1 MLQYPSHRPV
11 PRMVLAST
19 LEKLSDN
26 PRYLAAVLLDSS
38 RPWND
43 RLDELH
49 DAGIPVSRTR
59 ARNLASC
66 MRRFGVRTSDG
77 IVQNAN
83 AYANGEE
90 PKSALQSDTDL
101 VDAAGWNPDRWSLA
115 GRQSGYMT
123 MPDGHRQRVALVAHE
138 PDVDTRAIAE
148 LLVSPIPRF
157 EPSVSVEARTGSY
170 CLCLAD
176 LQTGKATEARGGTSQ
191 LVARVRSIIRQ
202 AVAQA
207 ERLRPEEI
215 VVFELGDICEGNA
228 NSTSQSQL
236 AANDIAQA
244 EQLQVCARLL
254 LEAIIALAPF
264 APRLKVVSVRSNH
277 GEERKNGQSIGRGDF
292 GIMTAR
298 IIGEAI
304 SMIPGP
310 LSERVEIVTQNAL
323 ETGVQVTVSGLKI
336 AAFHGHYAKNEN
348 KIPLWVAQQAGGTQ
362 PTAFTDARLV
372 LHGHFHHLRIE
383 ASRGRTIIGCPSLE
397 NGSMWVER
405 TSGEYSEPGALS
417 LSISDGRL
425 DAIQLLTPAEGMD
438 VDRRTRICIKVA
450 TGSMSRTHERTMD
463 NINMQSND
471 NIDDNDEIVLHKGG
485 RFKVIGTL
493 TPRKACAAFDLPPHD
508 SWTNDIFM
516 GVLAQNIVNTT
527 GCHIVSCLGGA
538 VAIVLQ
544 PVD

>member
-66 MRRFGVRTSDG
+66 MRRFGVRTSGG

-372 LHGHFHHLRIE
+372 LHGHFHHLRMKHR
-383 ASRGRTIIGCPSLE
+383 AAARSSAARAWRTAPCGWNARPANTRNRERCRSPSATADSTPS
-397 NGSMWVER
+397 NCSHQPKAW
-405 TSGEYSEPGALS
+405 TSTG
-417 LSISDGRL
+417 
-425 DAIQLLTPAEGMD
+425 
-438 VDRRTRICIKVA
+438 VTRICIKVA

>member
-19 LEKLSDN
+19 LEKLSDS

-49 DAGIPVSRTR
+49 GAGIPISRTR

-323 ETGVQVTVSGLKI
+323 ETGVQVTVSGLKT

-425 DAIQLLTPAEGMD
+425 DAIRLLTPAEGMD
-438 VDRRTRICIKVA
+438 VDRR
-450 TGSMSRTHERTMD
+450 D
-463 NINMQSND
+463 
-471 NIDDNDEIVLHKGG
+471 
-485 RFKVIGTL
+485 
-493 TPRKACAAFDLPPHD
+493 PDLY
-508 SWTNDIFM
+508 
-516 GVLAQNIVNTT
+516 
-527 GCHIVSCLGGA
+527 
-538 VAIVLQ
+538 
-544 PVD
+544 

>member
-66 MRRFGVRTSDG
+66 MRRFGVRTSGG

-138 PDVDTRAIAE
+138 PDVDMRAIAE

-425 DAIQLLTPAEGMD
+425 DAIRLLTPAEGMD
-438 VDRRTRICIKVA
+438 VDRRDPDLY
-450 TGSMSRTHERTMD
+450 GSMSRTHERTMD
-463 NINMQSND
+463 NINMQNND

>member
-77 IVQNAN
+77 IVQNAD

-138 PDVDTRAIAE
+138 PDVDTHAIAE

-157 EPSVSVEARTGSY
+157 EPSVSIETRTGSY

-207 ERLRPEEI
+207 ARLGPEEI

-348 KIPLWVAQQAGGTQ
+348 KIPSWVAQQAGGNTADRVYRRADRAAWTLPPSAYRSIARPHNHRLPEPGERLHVGGTHVRRILGTGSVVALHQ
-362 PTAFTDARLV
+362 RRPTRRHPTAHTSRR
-372 LHGHFHHLRIE
+372 HGR
-383 ASRGRTIIGCPSLE
+383 R
-397 NGSMWVER
+397 
-405 TSGEYSEPGALS
+405 
-417 LSISDGRL
+417 
-425 DAIQLLTPAEGMD
+425 PA
-438 VDRRTRICIKVA
+438 
-450 TGSMSRTHERTMD
+450 
-463 NINMQSND
+463 
-471 NIDDNDEIVLHKGG
+471 
-485 RFKVIGTL
+485 
-493 TPRKACAAFDLPPHD
+493 
-508 SWTNDIFM
+508 
-516 GVLAQNIVNTT
+516 
-527 GCHIVSCLGGA
+527 
-538 VAIVLQ
+538 
-544 PVD
+544 

>member
-66 MRRFGVRTSDG
+66 MRRFGVRTSGG

-115 GRQSGYMT
+115 GWIYDHARRTSSARRAGRARARCRYARNRRT
-123 MPDGHRQRVALVAHE
+123 ARLPHSPIRTIRQRRGAHRLLL
-138 PDVDTRAIAE
+138 PVPCRSADRQGDGSTRRHKPAG
-148 LLVSPIPRF
+148 
-157 EPSVSVEARTGSY
+157 GS
-170 CLCLAD
+170 
-176 LQTGKATEARGGTSQ
+176 GTQ
-191 LVARVRSIIRQ
+191 HHT
-202 AVAQA
+202 A

-244 EQLQVCARLL
+244 EQMQVCARLL

-417 LSISDGRL
+417 LSISNGRL
-425 DAIQLLTPAEGMD
+425 DAIRLLTPAEGMD
-438 VDRRTRICIKVA
+438 VDRR
-450 TGSMSRTHERTMD
+450 D
-463 NINMQSND
+463 
-471 NIDDNDEIVLHKGG
+471 
-485 RFKVIGTL
+485 
-493 TPRKACAAFDLPPHD
+493 PDLY
-508 SWTNDIFM
+508 
-516 GVLAQNIVNTT
+516 
-527 GCHIVSCLGGA
+527 
-538 VAIVLQ
+538 
-544 PVD
+544 

>member
-138 PDVDTRAIAE
+138 PDVDTHAIAE

-157 EPSVSVEARTGSY
+157 EPSVSIETRTGSY

-207 ERLRPEEI
+207 ARLGPEEI

-336 AAFHGHYAKNEN
+336 AAFHGHYAKKRKQNPIVGRAAGRRNTADRVYRRADRAAWTLPPSAYRSIARPHNHRLPE
-348 KIPLWVAQQAGGTQ
+348 PGERLHVGGTHVRRILGTGSVVALHQ
-362 PTAFTDARLV
+362 RRPTRRHPTAHTSRR
-372 LHGHFHHLRIE
+372 HGR
-383 ASRGRTIIGCPSLE
+383 R
-397 NGSMWVER
+397 
-405 TSGEYSEPGALS
+405 
-417 LSISDGRL
+417 
-425 DAIQLLTPAEGMD
+425 PA
-438 VDRRTRICIKVA
+438 
-450 TGSMSRTHERTMD
+450 
-463 NINMQSND
+463 
-471 NIDDNDEIVLHKGG
+471 
-485 RFKVIGTL
+485 
-493 TPRKACAAFDLPPHD
+493 
-508 SWTNDIFM
+508 
-516 GVLAQNIVNTT
+516 
-527 GCHIVSCLGGA
+527 
-538 VAIVLQ
+538 
-544 PVD
+544 

>member
-66 MRRFGVRTSDG
+66 MRRFGVRTSGG

-138 PDVDTRAIAE
+138 PDVDMRAIAE

-202 AVAQA
+202 AV
-207 ERLRPEEI
+207 
-215 VVFELGDICEGNA
+215 
-228 NSTSQSQL
+228 
-236 AANDIAQA
+236 AQA

-425 DAIQLLTPAEGMD
+425 DAIRLLTPAEVMD
-438 VDRRTRICIKVA
+438 VDRR
-450 TGSMSRTHERTMD
+450 D
-463 NINMQSND
+463 
-471 NIDDNDEIVLHKGG
+471 
-485 RFKVIGTL
+485 
-493 TPRKACAAFDLPPHD
+493 PDLY
-508 SWTNDIFM
+508 
-516 GVLAQNIVNTT
+516 
-527 GCHIVSCLGGA
+527 
-538 VAIVLQ
+538 
-544 PVD
+544 

>member
-49 DAGIPVSRTR
+49 DAGIPVSKTR

-66 MRRFGVRTSDG
+66 MRRFGVRTSGG

-138 PDVDTRAIAE
+138 PDVDMRAIAE

-310 LSERVEIVTQNAL
+310 LSERIGNRRAGHRQRIENRRVPRTLCEKRKQNPIVGRAAGRRNTADRVYRRAARATWTL
-323 ETGVQVTVSGLKI
+323 PPSAYRSI
-336 AAFHGHYAKNEN
+336 ARPHDHRLPEPGERLH
-348 KIPLWVAQQAGGTQ
+348 VGGTHVRRILGTGSVVALHQ
-362 PTAFTDARLV
+362 RRPTRRHPTAHTSRR
-372 LHGHFHHLRIE
+372 HGR
-383 ASRGRTIIGCPSLE
+383 R
-397 NGSMWVER
+397 
-405 TSGEYSEPGALS
+405 
-417 LSISDGRL
+417 
-425 DAIQLLTPAEGMD
+425 PA
-438 VDRRTRICIKVA
+438 
-450 TGSMSRTHERTMD
+450 
-463 NINMQSND
+463 
-471 NIDDNDEIVLHKGG
+471 
-485 RFKVIGTL
+485 
-493 TPRKACAAFDLPPHD
+493 
-508 SWTNDIFM
+508 
-516 GVLAQNIVNTT
+516 
-527 GCHIVSCLGGA
+527 
-538 VAIVLQ
+538 
-544 PVD
+544 